1 MDSSSLKLDLQLRF
15 RVIEIIALW
24 EGRLTTNH
32 LCQAFGI
39 GRQQASKDINHY
51 LNDFAEGELVY
62 DRSLKGYK
70 PTTRFRPKFCEGH
83 AHEYLQLLDRHDDLG
98 GVLSF
103 LSLKLGGT
111 QVLDVPSR
119 YVDPQVVRTL
129 VQAARDGL
137 AVDVHYDSLSS
148 ESPEDDPSRLLQP
161 HTLVFNGFRWHVRA
175 WCEKNQAFRDF
186 VISRFRGPA
195 VLDDSRPKVGKELDT
210 DWNNKVSCT
219 LIPNPRLTQRQQEVI
234 AKDNGMELDT
244 LSLTITVPRALLAYY
259 LKRMDVAHPYNP
271 ELDAFYQQVVVK
283 QDDAYQS
290 ECGHS

>member
-1 MDSSSLKLDLQLRF
+1 MHNTDIKLDLQLRF
-15 RVIEIIALW
+15 RLIEIIAQW

-51 LNDFAEGELVY
+51 LKAFARGGLEY

-70 PTTRFRPKFCEGH
+70 PTDQFRPQFCQGH

-111 QVLDVPSR
+111 EVLDVPSR
-119 YVDPQVVRTL
+119 HVDPQVVRTL
-129 VQAARDGL
+129 VQAAREGL
-137 AVDVHYDSLSS
+137 AVEVHYDSLSS
-148 ESPEDDPSRLLQP
+148 VAPADDPTRLIHP
-161 HTLVFNGFRWHVRA
+161 HTLVFNGVRWHVRA

-195 VLDDSRPKVGKELDT
+195 SLDDSRPRIRKADDREWQQSVT
-210 DWNNKVSCT
+210 CT
-219 LIPNPRLTQRQQEVI
+219 LIPNPRLSQRQKEVI
-234 AKDNGMELDT
+234 ARDNGMDLDT
-244 LSLTITVPRALLAYY
+244 LSLPLTVPKALLPYY

-271 ELDAFYQQVVVK
+271 LLEDFYQQVVVK
-283 QDDAYQS
+283 TQA
-290 ECGHS
+290 